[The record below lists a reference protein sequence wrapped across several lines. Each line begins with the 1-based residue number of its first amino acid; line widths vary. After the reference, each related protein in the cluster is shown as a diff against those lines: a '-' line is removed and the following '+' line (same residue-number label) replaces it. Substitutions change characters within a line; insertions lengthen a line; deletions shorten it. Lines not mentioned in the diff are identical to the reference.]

1 MAVETP
7 AVAQPIRT
15 GSGLLRHWAQRVAA
29 YRFSQPVAIYLA
41 AHLVL
46 MALVWVM
53 LSLGHFQFIQSLE
66 TGGDANWYRQVALYG
81 YERQL
86 EYYSPGV
93 PAEMRLEFFPL
104 LPLLMRLGSD
114 LTTLNVSLVGLVISA
129 VSSVVAAAG
138 IYTVVSRY
146 TSHAVALATVG
157 LWATMPTAFF
167 QSMVYTE
174 ALFTALAAW
183 TLYAL
188 LEARWLSAA
197 ALTAAAG
204 ALRPDSLP
212 LIAVVCL
219 ACGVGAFRGRGR
231 PWNGLLGMVIAPV
244 GLAGYLLYIG
254 LRVHNLRAWFIS
266 VQAPGW
272 QNSFD
277 FGKYTYRTLLW
288 IIEMGSRENGEGI
301 TYTIVG
307 VLVAV
312 SIAAACIV
320 ALDRRVPL
328 ELKAWTWIGL
338 LFILGQANMWF
349 AMPRFLMPCFPLLVP
364 VAEAFTAM
372 TRRNKIILGT
382 TAVLLSACWGA
393 YFLAYPFIGI

>member
-7 AVAQPIRT
+7 TAAQPT
-15 GSGLLRHWAQRVAA
+15 QAGSGLLRRWAQRVAA
-29 YRFSQPVAIYLA
+29 YRFSRPLAIYAA
-41 AHLVL
+41 AHIVM
-46 MALVWVM
+46 MALVWFM

-66 TGGDANWYRQVALYG
+66 TGGDADWYRQVAQYG
-81 YERQL
+81 YETRL
-86 EYYSPGV
+86 LYYSPGV

-104 LPLLMRLGSD
+104 LPLLMRVGSD
-114 LTTLNVSLVGLVISA
+114 VTTLSVSAVGLFISA
-129 VSSVVAAAG
+129 VSSLVAAAG

-146 TSHAVALATVG
+146 TSRAVALTTVG
-157 LWATMPTAFF
+157 LWAAMPTAFF

-183 TLYAL
+183 ALYAL
-188 LEARWLSAA
+188 LEARWLTAA
-197 ALTAAAG
+197 ALTIAAG
-204 ALRPDSLP
+204 ALRPDSVP
-212 LIAVVCL
+212 LIIVVCL
-219 ACGVGAFRGRGR
+219 ACGFGAYRGRR
-231 PWNGLLGMVIAPV
+231 PWRGLIGMIIAPA

-277 FGKYTYRTLLW
+277 FGRYTYRTLLW
-288 IIEMGSRENGEGI
+288 ILAMGNRENGEGI

-307 VLVAV
+307 ALVVV

-338 LFILGQANMWF
+338 LFLLGQANMWF

-364 VAEAFTAM
+364 LAEAFVSMA
-372 TRRNKIILGT
+372 RRKQIILGA
-382 TAVLLSACWGA
+382 TAVLIGAWWGA